1 MKVVCF
7 AKIELD
13 PSTTYNILEQGQVS
27 IEWGELLR

>member
-1 MKVVCF
+1 MPMKVVCF

-27 IEWGELLR
+27 IE